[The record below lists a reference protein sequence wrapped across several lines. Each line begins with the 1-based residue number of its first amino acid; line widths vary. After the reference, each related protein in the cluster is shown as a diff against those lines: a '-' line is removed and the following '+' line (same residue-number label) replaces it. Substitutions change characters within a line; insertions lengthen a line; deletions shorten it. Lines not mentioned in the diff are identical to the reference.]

1 MDSKLNQMI
10 QLHKF
15 AGIMGFYILLSYIL
29 FPVLFYFLLE
39 KTFVSAGNGFVLGS
53 IISIILWYSYGR
65 KML

>member
-1 MDSKLNQMI
+1 MDSKLQN
-10 QLHKF
+10 F

-53 IISIILWYSYGR
+53 IVSIILWYSYGR
-65 KML
+65 KMV